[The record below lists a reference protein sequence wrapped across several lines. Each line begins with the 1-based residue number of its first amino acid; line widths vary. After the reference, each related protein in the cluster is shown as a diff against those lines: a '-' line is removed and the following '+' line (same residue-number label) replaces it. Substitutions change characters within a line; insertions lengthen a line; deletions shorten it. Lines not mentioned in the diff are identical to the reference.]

1 MSISVGRTLMR
12 GDGGKGNHVSPF
24 ELFFDLVFVFAIT
37 QLSHTLLDHLTLEGI
52 AQTAL
57 LVVVVWQVWVTT
69 AWVTNWFDPDR
80 LPVRLMLLG
89 VMLASLVMS
98 VAIPEAFT
106 ETALMFGI
114 AVAVTH
120 VGRAAFAYSALRLE
134 RGREDPLTRT
144 FQRTLLWHSVAGLL
158 WVAGGFA
165 PGVWLLVAWAAAL
178 AMNIGAPMIGYFVP
192 GLGSSRTRDWPVQG
206 FHFAER
212 CRLFIIIALG
222 ESFLATGGSYTDSN
236 ASAAATAA
244 FFLAFVSSVA
254 LWWVYFTRNEAAA
267 RILQDSRDPGRLAR
281 SAYTYLHL
289 PMVAGIIGIA
299 AADELVV
306 AHPVDQASVEFVGLV
321 VGGAAL
327 FLLAHA
333 LFEQLVFGTRPW
345 SHAVAVVLLLA
356 VIPFSAVAST
366 VQFSATVAV
375 ILLGLAAWHSVEG
388 RRIQQEVPRLAT

>member
-1 MSISVGRTLMR
+1 MR
-12 GDGGKGNHVSPF
+12 GDGWRGNHVSPF

-52 AQTAL
+52 ARTAL
-57 LVVVVWQVWVTT
+57 LVIVVWQVWVTT

-80 LPVRLMLLG
+80 LSVKLMLLG

-98 VAIPEAFT
+98 VAIPEAFM
-106 ETALMFGI
+106 ETAIMFGG
-114 AVAVTH
+114 AVAVIH

-134 RGREDPLTRT
+134 RGAGDPLTRT

-158 WVAGGFA
+158 WVAGGLSS
-165 PGVWLLVAWAAAL
+165 GMWLLVAWSAAL
-178 AMNIGAPMIGYFVP
+178 AINIGAPMIGYFIP
-192 GLGSSRTRDWPVQG
+192 GLGASRTGDWPVHG

-212 CRLFIIIALG
+212 CRLFMIITLG
-222 ESFLATGGSYTDSN
+222 ESFLATGGSYTVSDGSV
-236 ASAAATAA
+236 AATAA
-244 FFLAFVSSVA
+244 FFLAFISSVA

-306 AHPVDQASVEFVGLV
+306 AHPVDQASAAFVGLV

-333 LFEQLVFGTRPW
+333 LFERLVFGTKPW
-345 SHAVAVVLLLA
+345 SHAFAVVLLLA
-356 VIPFSAVAST
+356 VTPFSVVASSI
-366 VQFSATVAV
+366 QFGATVAL
-375 ILLGLAAWHSVEG
+375 ILLSLAAWHSVEG
-388 RRIQQEVPRLAT
+388 RRIQQKAPQLAT

>member
-1 MSISVGRTLMR
+1 MNASVGRTLMR
-12 GDGGKGNHVSPF
+12 GDGGRGNHVSPF

-37 QLSHTLLDHLTLEGI
+37 QLSHTLLDHLTTGGI

-57 LVVVVWQVWVTT
+57 LVIVVWQVWVTT

-80 LPVRLMLLG
+80 PPVRLMLVG

-106 ETALMFGI
+106 ETALMFGT
-114 AVAVTH
+114 AVAVIH
-120 VGRAAFAYSALRLE
+120 VGRAAFAYSALRRE
-134 RGREDPLTRT
+134 RGPQAPLTRT

-158 WVAGGFA
+158 WIAGGLA
-165 PGVWLLVAWAAAL
+165 PGAWLLVAWSAAL
-178 AMNIGAPMIGYFVP
+178 TMNIGAPLFGYFVP
-192 GLGSSRTRDWPVQG
+192 GLGSSRTGDWPVQG

-222 ESFLATGGSYTDSN
+222 ESFLATGGSYTDSDG
-236 ASAAATAA
+236 SVAATAA
-244 FFLAFVSSVA
+244 FFLAFLSSVA
-254 LWWVYFTRNEAAA
+254 LWWVYFTRNEAAGQ
-267 RILQDSRDPGRLAR
+267 ILQDSPDPGRLAR

-289 PMVAGIIGIA
+289 PMVAGIIGVA

-306 AHPVDQASVEFVGLV
+306 AHPDDPASVASVGLM
-321 VGGAAL
+321 VGGAVL

-333 LFEQLVFGTRPW
+333 VFEQLVFGTRPW
-345 SHAVAVVLLLA
+345 SHMVAVVLLLA
-356 VIPFSAVAST
+356 AIPLGVVASS
-366 VQFSATVAV
+366 VQFSAAAAL

-388 RRIQQEVPRLAT
+388 RRIQQKALQPAT